1 MPPLIARLLVA
12 IGKRAALSSALLGAL
27 CIVAE
32 LCFLLPDLLVTRDAL
47 PLYKAHIGLC
57 RAILQVSL
65 FATFA
70 LGALSVI
77 VMPTH
82 RRGLLGIVL
91 GIVAMAMG
99 GPQAEALDVGGMRSW
114 SAGLDYFVLEL
125 LVLGMIF
132 IPVEALFWLRRQKV
146 LRQGWQIDLK
156 HFFVS
161 HAGVQLLSFAA
172 LIPAQVL
179 FSWAVQSDFQ
189 RVVAAQPLWLQFVE
203 MIALVDLATYWVHRA
218 FHQIPWLWRFHA
230 IHHSSTEMDWLAG
243 SRIHPVDAL
252 LTRAVAFIPVFVLG
266 FAPAALYAY
275 LVFVS
280 FHAVFIH
287 ANVRWRFPGLRW
299 VISTPQYHHWHHAS
313 DAEGIDKN
321 FAQFLPLWDLLFG
334 TVHLPHGWPRCYG
347 IDHFQVPQS
356 YLEQLVSPF
365 RSRKILLARDPDGI

>member
-1 MPPLIARLLVA
+1 MPPLITRLLIA
-12 IGKRAALSSALLGAL
+12 AGKRAALSSALLGAL

-32 LCFLLPDLLVTRDAL
+32 LCFLLPDLLVTRDTL
-47 PLYKAHIGLC
+47 PLYKAHIDLC
-57 RAILQVSL
+57 RVILQVSL

-70 LGALSVI
+70 LGTLSVI
-77 VMPTH
+77 VMRTH
-82 RRGLLGIVL
+82 RRGLLGIVF

-99 GPQAEALDVGGMRSW
+99 GPQAQALDVGGMRSW

-132 IPVEALFWLRRQKV
+132 MPVEALFWLRRQKV
-146 LRQGWQIDLK
+146 LRHGWQIDLK

-172 LIPAQVL
+172 LIPAQML
-179 FSWAVQSDFQ
+179 FSWAVQPDFQ
-189 RVVAAQPLWLQFVE
+189 RVIAAQPLWLQFIE
-203 MIALVDLATYWVHRA
+203 MIALVDLATYWIHRA

-266 FAPAALYAY
+266 FAPAALYSY

-287 ANVRWRFPGLRW
+287 ANVRWRFPVLRW
-299 VISTPQYHHWHHAS
+299 MLSTPQFHHWHHTC
-313 DAEGIDKN
+313 DAEGLDKN
-321 FAQFLPLWDLLFG
+321 FAQFLPLWDRLFA
-334 TVHLPHGWPRCYG
+334 TVHLPHGWPRRYG
-347 IDHFQVPQS
+347 IDHFQAPQS
-356 YLEQLVSPF
+356 YLEQLASPF
-365 RSRKILLARDPDGI
+365 RSRKASPTRHPD